1 MEMERGFLVGIVW
14 GGISVS
20 GWNSGG
26 GEGGGDGK
34 GWFSKEDRKSGR
46 DWVWEGAGGEVCTSG
61 CVISS
66 NSFTELLSVSSVVML
81 VGVIWKSIVSVGVLL
96 HSDAGEF
103 SCRIVGVLS
112 DLTTGSS
119 SLRWCDDDRGSVSS
133 SCCGA
138 TTGLFSLSWGEVSRG
153 SVSLFILTTG
163 VLPFG
168 GTRGC
173 DFGEKSGLTAGLL
186 PLFGGNR
193 GFVRGK

>member
-1 MEMERGFLVGIVW
+1 M
-14 GGISVS
+14 
-20 GWNSGG
+20 
-26 GEGGGDGK
+26 
-34 GWFSKEDRKSGR
+34 
-46 DWVWEGAGGEVCTSG
+46 C
-61 CVISS
+61 
-66 NSFTELLSVSSVVML
+66 SVVML

-96 HSDAGEF
+96 HSDADEF

-119 SLRWCDDDRGSVSS
+119 SLWCDDDRGSVSS

-138 TTGLFSLSWGEVSRG
+138 TTGLFSLSWGEVNRG

-163 VLPFG
+163 VLPFV

-173 DFGEKSGLTAGLL
+173 DFGENSGLTAELR